1 MMMLEE
7 DSQQD
12 SDLYKQLEVMKQD
25 SLSAIKEKAALRDKG
40 SVVTGKQAE
49 LQEAEITQYEDTYKK
64 AFFNSRR
71 KENTGLGIES
81 EVAEGAIADELAR
94 LKQRY

>member
-1 MMMLEE
+1 MVLEE

-40 SVVTGKQAE
+40 SVVTEKQAE
-49 LQEAEITQYEDTYKK
+49 LQEAEIIQYEHTHKK
-64 AFFNSRR
+64 AFFNRRR
-71 KENTGLGIES
+71 KENTRLGIKS

-94 LKQRY
+94 FQQRC